1 MASGSRF
8 FGHIKWWF
16 FTVPVIA
23 MCVMPAIPSPD
34 LFVVSDE
41 EASSVSATIGAA
53 RADEATKNANT
64 LFRRVFVDPGIV
76 RTTLQATSASEV
88 NDAGASDFARTWV
101 RHFWMLVYRAVYRLT
116 VMKLWL
122 LGTVAFGVAAFVDGT
137 VRRKIKAA
145 AAGFVSPLSFHLAA
159 HGILLVFGVTL
170 SVLIVPVPVLAEYW
184 IGVAVCLALL
194 LWKAASSYQ

>member
-1 MASGSRF
+1 MAGSRF
-8 FGHIKWWF
+8 FGHVKWWF
-16 FTVPVIA
+16 FTVPILAV
-23 MCVMPAIPSPD
+23 CVMPVIQSSEP
-34 LFVVSDE
+34 FEVSDT
-41 EASSVSATIGAA
+41 EAQSVAATIGQA
-53 RADEATKNANT
+53 RADEATDHANA
-64 LFRRVFVDPGIV
+64 LFRETFVDTGFV
-76 RTTLQATSASEV
+76 RKSLQATATSDI
-88 NDAGASDFARTWV
+88 NDAGANDFARTWV

-159 HGILLVFGVTL
+159 HGILLVFGVTMA
-170 SVLIVPVPVLAEYW
+170 VLIVPVPVLAEYW
-184 IGVAVCLALL
+184 VGVAVTLAIL